1 VSDAVDSAGRVVDE
15 LVREPG
21 ECTSNGQLAGN
32 GRVELAGV
40 RPSVRFV
47 LDLADEQIGCG
58 DGLVVVVLEPH
69 LDAPHLAVVRF
80 VIARF
85 VIAMVSVRHDAF
97 SFSKLTVAP
106 TLPVTGESTVTEW
119 QDLGHSHRGAVWC
132 QPVEGRDAR
141 PVAVAGAGRRG
152 HDDYS
157 STRLVISTSG
167 SNPTWALND
176 GRDRLVRDL
185 SLYEGERISAIVCRC
200 GPLQEVVAMATD
212 GMGGM
217 ILLDV
222 TSGGGEF
229 DRDILERIGHP
240 VKVCHGPDHGSVC
253 PLLSGADCEKFS
265 AAHGVVFEL
274 DLDREQHRA
283 IVRRYRELARPEIP
297 IRVVVDVDQARRYAE
312 DLVGV
317 EILTHEPTVADL
329 DGFAAEVEAADR

>member
-1 VSDAVDSAGRVVDE
+1 MEPAAGSAVEHDVCVRSLFGRRADRVSDAVDSAGRVVDE

-32 GRVELAGV
+32 GCVELAGV

-106 TLPVTGESTVTEW
+106 TLPVTEESTVTEW
-119 QDLGHSHRGAVWC
+119 QDLWHSHRGAVWC

-141 PVAVAGAGRRG
+141 LVAVAGSGRRG

-167 SNPTWALND
+167 SNPTWAPND
-176 GRDRLVRDL
+176 GRRTGPVRDDLTDGRARGVIGSPHFLIGDNDYFCLTLAITRSDEGLHIAGDPVSRFMPPSTSHEDRLVRDL

-200 GPLQEVVAMATD
+200 GPL
-212 GMGGM
+212 
-217 ILLDV
+217 
-222 TSGGGEF
+222 
-229 DRDILERIGHP
+229 
-240 VKVCHGPDHGSVC
+240 
-253 PLLSGADCEKFS
+253 
-265 AAHGVVFEL
+265 
-274 DLDREQHRA
+274 
-283 IVRRYRELARPEIP
+283 
-297 IRVVVDVDQARRYAE
+297 
-312 DLVGV
+312 
-317 EILTHEPTVADL
+317 
-329 DGFAAEVEAADR
+329 